1 MIYSEVKE
9 VLDRNKILSYF
20 ERSKDKGNKDF
31 VISYS
36 FFSFVLKTIEDN
48 SFEYPANNAVKI
60 GIAFENLLVGKK
72 VKEYFEI
79 TEEEQANVLEMVSH
93 VENQNFD
100 FLQVDKVES
109 FNVPIFFQ
117 YLGLPLRNT
126 PDIVTADR
134 LIDLKTTTCT
144 TEYCCKASI
153 DNWNYDLQ
161 SFICSLH
168 TSKPQ
173 YLLFVSKKQNI
184 KGRLCYLHKITKEEL
199 ARGED
204 KFRKALNY
212 LIKLKIINKK
222 NV

>member
-1 MIYSEVKE
+1 MNYAQVKE

-20 ERSKDKGNKDF
+20 KRSRDKGNTEF

-36 FFSFVLKTIEDN
+36 FFSFVIKTIEDN
-48 SFEYPANNAVKI
+48 QYEYPANNALKI

-72 VKEYFEI
+72 VKEFFEI
-79 TEEEQANVLEMVSH
+79 TEDEQENVLQMVSH

-126 PDIVTADR
+126 PDIVTSDR
-134 LIDLKTTTCT
+134 LIDFKTTSCT
-144 TEYCCKASI
+144 TEQACIKSI
-153 DNWNYDLQ
+153 DAWNYDLQ
-161 SFICSLH
+161 GFLCSLH

-173 YLLFVSKKQNI
+173 YLLFVSKKQNR

-199 ARGED
+199 QRGED
-204 KFRKALNY
+204 KFRKALQY
-212 LIKLKIINKK
+212 LIKLKIIKK
-222 NV
+222 K